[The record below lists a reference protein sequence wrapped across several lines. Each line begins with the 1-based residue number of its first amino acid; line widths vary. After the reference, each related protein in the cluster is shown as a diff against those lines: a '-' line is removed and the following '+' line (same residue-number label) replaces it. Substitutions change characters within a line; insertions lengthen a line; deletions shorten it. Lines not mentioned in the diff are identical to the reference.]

1 MRKIFKKLS
10 AITLAVFSFSLCGC
24 VREKKIASAEI
35 SKSYERKISA
45 QTGET
50 PNDFKNALCD
60 FSFELFQDALQNKK
74 ENPLVSPLSAYLCLC
89 LIANGTSG
97 ETLVELN
104 QALGLSSSD
113 RNAATSTFLSNLSS
127 DKDQTVEIANSVWIK
142 ENAITVKEDFLQTNA
157 DYFAAQVYSSPFD
170 TSTVQDINNWCYN
183 HTGGQ
188 IDKLFDSI
196 PQGAV
201 AYLINTLHFDCKWE
215 MPYQKQDVNLGVFNQ
230 DNGEEKQTV
239 FLTSKENHHLS
250 FENGVGFTKPYKN
263 DNYSFVALLPDE
275 TINAY
280 HFASELSCEKWNTI
294 WNSKEKASVIA
305 TFPEFSFE
313 QELDLQDTLK
323 NMGVQQVF
331 DPVRANFSALSNQPL
346 FLSAIKQKVKIEVN
360 AKGTKA
366 AAATWGEVKMNAAPS
381 EEIRLVFNRPFV
393 YAIVEN
399 NTGIPLFLG
408 IVHRL

>member
-10 AITLAVFSFSLCGC
+10 AITLAVFSFGLCGC

-35 SKSYERKISA
+35 SKSYERKISV

-50 PNDFKNALCD
+50 PSDFKNALCD

-97 ETLVELN
+97 ETLVELD
-104 QALGLSSSD
+104 QALGLTSSV
-113 RNAATSTFLSNLSS
+113 RNQAASRFVSS
-127 DKDQTVEIANSVWIK
+127 LVSQKDSVVEIANSVWIK
-142 ENAITVKEDFLQTNA
+142 QNTITVKEDFLQTNA
-157 DYFAAQVYSSPFD
+157 DYFAAQVYASPFD
-170 TSTVQDINNWCYN
+170 YSTVQDINNWCYN

-215 MPYQKQDVNLGVFNQ
+215 TPYQKEDINLGIFNQ
-230 DNGEEKQTV
+230 ENGEERETN
-239 FLTSKENHHLS
+239 FLSSKENIYLS
-250 FENGVGFTKPYKN
+250 FEGGVGFAKPYKN
-263 DNYSFVALLPDE
+263 GNYSFVALLPDE
-275 TINAY
+275 NKSAN
-280 HFASELSCEKWNTI
+280 HLASSLCKEKWETI
-294 WNSKEKASVIA
+294 WHSQQKTSVIA
-305 TFPEFSFE
+305 AFPEFAFE
-313 QELDLQDTLK
+313 QELDLQHALK
-323 NMGVQQVF
+323 KMGVTQVF
-331 DPVRANFSALSNQPL
+331 DPVRANFNALSKQPL

-366 AAATWGEVKMNAAPS
+366 AAVTWGEVKMNAAPI